1 MLGILCVLFVFKVFI
16 GIVTIDLPFYVWVFS
31 HEAREILAAWPGIE
45 PVPPALEGEDLTT
58 GPPGESHTGFIL
70 AAPFT
75 CLCYCF
81 QNYFHGVSEE
91 TETQGA

>member
-58 GPPGESHTGFIL
+58 GNPNIL
-70 AAPFT
+70 Y
-75 CLCYCF
+75 CY
-81 QNYFHGVSEE
+81 
-91 TETQGA
+91 